1 MKRQITTLL
10 ITLAASI
17 VLVRAGAPEFFAMDT
32 GTQDAAHQTPEQQ
45 VALVRDLGFAGFGPT
60 YRNPEYLREV
70 LAALDKQQ
78 LRMFAIYVPLDID
91 SPTPVSPAIRDA
103 IQQLRGR
110 DAVIWLFVKS
120 KAQPPSD
127 PAGDAKAVPILREV
141 ADLAA
146 EAGVRISLYPH
157 YTDWLERFDHCVRI
171 ARQVDRKNLGVTFN
185 LCHWLKV
192 EGQDLDAR
200 LRKAL
205 PYLTMITINGADE
218 GGKDWRTL
226 IQPLDSGTYDVSQVL
241 AELAELKWHG
251 PVGLQHYGI
260 GGDARTNLQ
269 RSMKAWRE
277 ISDKVWPPANAPQ
290 GP

>member
-1 MKRQITTLL
+1 MKRQISALVL
-10 ITLAASI
+10 TLAAS
-17 VLVRAGAPEFFAMDT
+17 VCLARAGAPEFFAMDT

-45 VALVRDLGFAGFGPT
+45 AGLVRELGFAGLGPT
-60 YRNPEYLREV
+60 YRNPENLREV
-70 LAALDKQQ
+70 LAALDKHK

-91 SPTPVSPAIRDA
+91 SPAPVSPAIRDA

-157 YTDWLERFDHCVRI
+157 FTDWLERFDHCVRI

-200 LRKAL
+200 LRDAL
-205 PYLTMITINGADE
+205 PYLTMVTINGADV

-226 IQPLDSGTYDVSQVL
+226 IKPLDSGTYDVSQVL

-260 GGDARTNLQ
+260 GGDAKTNLQ
-269 RSMKAWRE
+269 RSMKAWKE
-277 ISDKVWPPANAPQ
+277 MSEKVWPPARPPQ
-290 GP
+290 EP